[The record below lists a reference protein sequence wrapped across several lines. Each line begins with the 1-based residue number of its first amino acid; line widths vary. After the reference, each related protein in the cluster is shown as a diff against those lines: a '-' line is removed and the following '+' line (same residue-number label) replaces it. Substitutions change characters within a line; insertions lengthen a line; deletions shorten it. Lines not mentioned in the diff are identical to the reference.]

1 MHKRLLLI
9 INPAAGV
16 RKANRHLTAMVAL
29 FNAHGYICTVFC
41 TAGRGDATRIAREN
55 ARDFDLVVC
64 VGGDGTLNEVLG
76 GMVEGR
82 AHTPIGYVPAGST
95 NDLATSLKLSKN
107 IMQAAKDIMVGK
119 PSRYDVGCFNGR
131 TFCYIASFG
140 AFTRVSYT
148 TPQNTKN
155 YLGHLAYVLEGMKD
169 IPSIKPVRLR
179 VEVNGVTYEDDYI
192 FGAFSN
198 ATSIGGI
205 LTMDPSIVKMDDGL
219 LEMVLIRF
227 PQNPVEWSRI
237 LFSLNQQQY
246 DPELISFCLTG
257 EAKIYANKSVPWT
270 LDGEYSEG
278 TDYIEIHTVPNAME
292 LITSPR
298 RKVPAEKQ

>member
-1 MHKRLLLI
+1 MNPCAGMKR
-9 INPAAGV
+9 
-16 RKANRHLTAMVAL
+16 ANKYLADILSL
-29 FNAHGYICTVFC
+29 FTGFGYENIVYMTS
-41 TAGRGDATRIAREN
+41 TKGDGTRLAREKSKE
-55 ARDFDLVVC
+55 ADLVVC
-64 VGGDGTLNEVLG
+64 IGGDGTLNEVIMGLMEAG
-76 GMVEGR
+76 VQK
-82 AHTPIGYVPAGST
+82 PIGYIPAGST